1 MVSGPCIA
9 AEATN
14 TEATGA
20 RRSSYDIV
28 VIGAGI
34 AGLVAGALLA
44 RVGKA
49 VLVVESDPQPGG
61 YAQSLRH
68 GEHVFDRADHLTW
81 GAEPEGP
88 LTPGLWDALL
98 RYLDVRSEC
107 EFLRVDDPVYA
118 ARFPGLDVA
127 VPSGQEPF
135 LDAHLRLFPN
145 DAAALRRLTELS
157 VDIYLEMQQMP
168 LNPGPLD
175 LARMPRRFPLTW
187 QYRSATLQDV
197 LDAELTDARLKS
209 ACCALWY
216 WIGTP
221 PSRQPFL
228 YWASMMT
235 AFIQDGACYPRG
247 GFQQL
252 ADALVI
258 GLEKAGGELL
268 TGMGASTIVV
278 DGGRVGGVELS
289 NGQRV
294 TARAVVSTGDPRDTF
309 GRLVPRGSLP
319 GRYRRRL
326 RRFTTSVSVYALYAA
341 TDLDVAG
348 LGVHH
353 DTSFYPKWD
362 HDAIWQDGLDGKP
375 SFLSVRIPTLTD
387 PTLGPPGQHI
397 VILKAMAPSTA
408 GLGHAADEDR
418 AASMLEL
425 AERVLPGLSEHLTYL
440 DRLPPVGETPG
451 SPLHLMG
458 PIYGWEAISSQIGA
472 RRLAPR
478 TPIKGLVL
486 AGQWTQ
492 PGHGLV
498 TVAQSGLGAARLI
511 LGKPSAPPL
520 PLNL

>member
-1 MVSGPCIA
+1 
-9 AEATN
+9 
-14 TEATGA
+14 
-20 RRSSYDIV
+20 
-28 VIGAGI
+28 
-34 AGLVAGALLA
+34 
-44 RVGKA
+44 
-49 VLVVESDPQPGG
+49 
-61 YAQSLRH
+61 
-68 GEHVFDRADHLTW
+68 
-81 GAEPEGP
+81 
-88 LTPGLWDALL
+88 
-98 RYLDVRSEC
+98 
-107 EFLRVDDPVYA
+107 VDDPVYA
-118 ARFPGLDVA
+118 ASFPGLDLA

-135 LDAHLRLFPN
+135 LEAHLRRYPN
-145 DAAALRRLTELS
+145 DAAALRRLTELA
-157 VDIYLEMQQMP
+157 VDLYLEMQQIP
-168 LNPGPLD
+168 LNPRPLD
-175 LARMPRRFPLTW
+175 LVSMPRRFPLTW

-235 AFIQDGACYPRG
+235 AFIRDGACYPRG
-247 GFQQL
+247 GYQRL

-268 TGMGASTIVV
+268 TGIEVSQIVV
-278 DGGRVGGVELS
+278 DRGRVGGVELS

-294 TARAVVSTGDPRDTF
+294 TTHAVVSTGDPRDTF
-309 GRLVPRGSLP
+309 GRLVARDSLP
-319 GRYRRRL
+319 RRYRRRV
-326 RRFTTSVSVYALYAA
+326 RRLTTSLSVYAMYAA

-353 DTSFYPKWD
+353 DTSIYTEWD
-362 HDAIWQDGLDGKP
+362 HDTTWRNGLAGKP

-387 PTLGPPGQHI
+387 PSLAPPGQHI
-397 VILKAMAPSTA
+397 VILKAMAPGAS
-408 GLGHAADEDR
+408 GLGHADDEDR
-418 AASMLEL
+418 GASLIEL
-425 AERVLPGLSEHLTYL
+425 AGRVLPGLGDHLTYV
-440 DRLPPVGETPG
+440 DRLPAVGDTPG

-458 PIYGWEAISSQIGA
+458 PIYGWEAIPSQIAA

-478 TPIKGLVL
+478 TPIKGLLL

-511 LGKPSAPPL
+511 LGTPSTPPL